1 MDLNT
6 AVAGAAGRAFSVWM
20 PLDSFAPITLAT
32 AATAAG
38 PSIVRAVVDGAL
50 TLRAREASNPEFYA
64 VIASLLRRILV
75 AGDFGAAGLH
85 AVSLPTA
92 KGCNEVLVSCLQSLD
107 REMPDDPLF
116 DFAACHLVEVDAVLA
131 GTCAVVRRHRHTL
144 RRLKVPL
151 FDRTLRHDD
160 AAGFA
165 DALAECTAITSLD
178 FSFAT
183 VPFRSWQHLGSTL
196 HTLTLAE
203 LRPGGTD
210 TTFRLLADNMPAL
223 REFDFLTL
231 GQPPSQDGFIE
242 LVSRLRCLSL
252 QLCQGSWA
260 SVSDPGE
267 WPLTL
272 PNLEELEWCAGDG
285 PDVVAVM
292 VLRRALS
299 LRAVHASHASAL
311 AAIEMGP
318 VAGVGDGVCAPLA
331 TVQGL
336 KFYAVATDAASLSET
351 VAASPRASAVQL
363 RWNQSASGR
372 LQLRDLF
379 DAAAASTA
387 SVEKGAGWRRVRRV
401 RLDVDFFVFGFE
413 PEAATQCVLALFPRA
428 RYASWG
434 AYSVPDVQLLPE
446 AV

>member
-1 MDLNT
+1 
-6 AVAGAAGRAFSVWM
+6 M
-20 PLDSFAPITLAT
+20 PLDSFAPVTLAA

-38 PSIVRAVVDGAL
+38 PSTVRSVVDGAL

-75 AGDFGAAGLH
+75 AGDFGDAAGLH
-85 AVSLPTA
+85 AVALPTA
-92 KGCNEVLVSCLQSLD
+92 KGCSESLVSCLQSLD

-116 DFAACHLVEVDAVLA
+116 DFAACHLVEEDAVLA

-144 RRLKVPL
+144 RRLKVPV
-151 FDRTLRHDD
+151 LRQDD
-160 AAGFA
+160 AADFA

-183 VPFRSWQHLGSTL
+183 VPFRSWQQLGSTL

-210 TTFRLLADNMPAL
+210 TTFRLLADHMPAL

-231 GQPPSQDGFIE
+231 GQPPSQDGFVE

-260 SVSDPGE
+260 SVSDPGA

-285 PDVVAVM
+285 PDVVAVA

-299 LRAVHASHASAL
+299 LRAVHVSHASAL

-318 VAGVGDGVCAPLA
+318 VTGVGGGVDAPLA

-363 RWNQSASGR
+363 RWNRSASGR

-387 SVEKGAGWRRVRRV
+387 SVEEGAEWRRVRRV

-413 PEAATQCVLALFPRA
+413 PEAATQCVLTLFPRA